1 MQYIHSNV
9 PTLKRGDVVDPLFS
23 VAYKFGY
30 TERKKSGGVSRKS
43 IDIMFFFP
51 TGLYHQ
57 SQHYDIKFYS

>member
-43 IDIMFFFP
+43 IDIMVFFFLRDY
-51 TGLYHQ
+51 TTKVN
-57 SQHYDIKFYS
+57 ITI